1 MEHLLD
7 IRVDTFL
14 SVCKNKSYTKAAEAL
29 NITQPAVTQHIQFLE
44 RHYGCRFFEY
54 VNRELKLT
62 EEGEL
67 FYKHILQAKGSDQFI
82 IRKLEEIGQEKKTL
96 SFAATMTIGEFTL
109 APVLSDF
116 VKTFSDYDITMY
128 VDNTKTV
135 LKMLMEGKIL
145 FAIVEGLFNKAE
157 YETQLY
163 KMSNF
168 ILVASAEDPI
178 ASKEGIYLDDL
189 KDQTI
194 IIREKGSGS
203 REVLERGL
211 FDRNYTLGS
220 FKKIIEIGNVNVA
233 KALIKSRVG
242 LGFMYEDAVKEEI
255 KKGELMEVK
264 LKDFA
269 LRREFN
275 FVCMKNE
282 IIKDEVKKFW
292 DYFSKKEFGA

>member
-1 MEHLLD
+1 MNHLLD

-14 SVCKNKSYTKAAEAL
+14 SVCKNKSYTKAAEEL

-44 RHYGCRFFEY
+44 RHYGCKFFEY
-54 VNRELKLT
+54 VSRGLKLT

-67 FYKHILQAKGSDQFI
+67 FYKHILQAKGSEQFI
-82 IRKLEEIGQEKKTL
+82 IRKLAEVGQEKKTL

-109 APVLSDF
+109 APVISDF

-135 LKMLMEGKIL
+135 LNMLMEGKIL

-157 YETQLY
+157 YETKLY
-163 KMSNF
+163 KMANF
-168 ILVASAEDPI
+168 ILVASVNDPI
-178 ASKEGIYLDDL
+178 VSKKEICLNDL
-189 KDQTI
+189 KNHTI

-211 FDRNYTLGS
+211 FDRNYTLDS
-220 FKKIIEIGNVNVA
+220 FKKIIEVGNVNVA
-233 KALIKSRVG
+233 KELIKNRVG
-242 LGFMYEDAVKEEI
+242 LGFMYEDAVKDEI
-255 KKGELMEVK
+255 RKGELMEVK

-282 IIKDEVKKFW
+282 IAKEEGKKFW

>member
-1 MEHLLD
+1 MLD

-14 SVCKNKSYTKAAEAL
+14 SVCKNKSYTKAAEEL

-44 RHYGCRFFEY
+44 RHYGCKFFEY
-54 VNRELKLT
+54 VSRGLKLT

-67 FYKHILQAKGSDQFI
+67 FYKHILQAKGSEQFI
-82 IRKLEEIGQEKKTL
+82 IRKLAEVGQEKKTL

-109 APVLSDF
+109 APVISDF

-135 LKMLMEGKIL
+135 LNMLMEGKIL

-157 YETQLY
+157 YETKLY
-163 KMSNF
+163 KMANF
-168 ILVASAEDPI
+168 ILVASVNDPI
-178 ASKEGIYLDDL
+178 VSKKEICLNDL
-189 KDQTI
+189 KNHTI

-211 FDRNYTLGS
+211 FDRNYTLDS
-220 FKKIIEIGNVNVA
+220 FKKIIEVGNVNVA
-233 KALIKSRVG
+233 KELIKNRVG
-242 LGFMYEDAVKEEI
+242 LGFMYEDAVKDEI
-255 KKGELMEVK
+255 RKGELMEVK

-282 IIKDEVKKFW
+282 IAKEEGKKFW
-292 DYFSKKEFGA
+292 DYLSKKEFGA

>member
-44 RHYGCRFFEY
+44 RHYGCKFFEY
-54 VNRELKLT
+54 VNRGLKLT

-211 FDRNYTLGS
+211 FDRNYTLDS

>member
-1 MEHLLD
+1 MNHLLD

-14 SVCKNKSYTKAAEAL
+14 SVCKNKSYTKAAEEL

-44 RHYGCRFFEY
+44 RHYGCKFFEY
-54 VNRELKLT
+54 VSRGLKLT

-67 FYKHILQAKGSDQFI
+67 FYKHILQAKGSEQFI
-82 IRKLEEIGQEKKTL
+82 IRKLAEVGQEKKTL

-109 APVLSDF
+109 APVISDF

-135 LKMLMEGKIL
+135 LNMLMEGKIL

-157 YETQLY
+157 YETKLY
-163 KMSNF
+163 KMANF
-168 ILVASAEDPI
+168 ILVASVNDPI
-178 ASKEGIYLDDL
+178 VSKKEICLNDL
-189 KDQTI
+189 KNHTI

-211 FDRNYTLGS
+211 FDRNYTLDS
-220 FKKIIEIGNVNVA
+220 FKKIIEVGNVNVA
-233 KALIKSRVG
+233 KELIKNRVG
-242 LGFMYEDAVKEEI
+242 LGFMYEDAVKDEI
-255 KKGELMEVK
+255 RKGELMEVK
-264 LKDFA
+264 LKDFV

>member
-54 VNRELKLT
+54 VNRGLKLT

-211 FDRNYTLGS
+211 FDRNYTLDS

>member
-1 MEHLLD
+1 MNHLLD

-14 SVCKNKSYTKAAEAL
+14 SVCKNKSYTKAAEEL

-44 RHYGCRFFEY
+44 RHYGCKFFEY
-54 VNRELKLT
+54 VSRGLKLT

-67 FYKHILQAKGSDQFI
+67 FYKHILQAKGSEQFI
-82 IRKLEEIGQEKKTL
+82 IRKLAEVGQEKKTL

-109 APVLSDF
+109 APVISDF

-135 LKMLMEGKIL
+135 LNMLMEGKIL

-157 YETQLY
+157 YETKLY
-163 KMSNF
+163 KMANF
-168 ILVASAEDPI
+168 ILVASVNDPI
-178 ASKEGIYLDDL
+178 VSKKEICLNDL
-189 KDQTI
+189 KNHTI

-211 FDRNYTLGS
+211 FDRNYTLDS
-220 FKKIIEIGNVNVA
+220 FKKIIEVGNVNVA
-233 KALIKSRVG
+233 KELIKNRVG
-242 LGFMYEDAVKEEI
+242 LGFMYEDAVKDEI
-255 KKGELMEVK
+255 RKGELMEVK

-282 IIKDEVKKFW
+282 IAKEEGKKFW
-292 DYFSKKEFGA
+292 DYLSKKEFGA

>member
-54 VNRELKLT
+54 VNRGLKLT

>member
-54 VNRELKLT
+54 VNRGLKLT

-109 APVLSDF
+109 ALVLSDF

-211 FDRNYTLGS
+211 FDRNYTLDS

-264 LKDFA
+264 LKDFV

>member
-44 RHYGCRFFEY
+44 RHYGCKFFEY
-54 VNRELKLT
+54 VNRGLKLT

-82 IRKLEEIGQEKKTL
+82 IRKLAEIGQEKKTL

-211 FDRNYTLGS
+211 FDRNYTLDS

>member
-1 MEHLLD
+1 VEHLLD

-44 RHYGCRFFEY
+44 RHYGCKFFEY
-54 VNRELKLT
+54 VNRGLKLT

-157 YETQLY
+157 YETKLY

-211 FDRNYTLGS
+211 FDRNYTLDS

-264 LKDFA
+264 LKDFV

>member
-44 RHYGCRFFEY
+44 RHYGCKFFEY
-54 VNRELKLT
+54 VNRGLKLT

>member
-1 MEHLLD
+1 MLD

-44 RHYGCRFFEY
+44 RHYGCKFFEY
-54 VNRELKLT
+54 VNRGLKLT

>member
-1 MEHLLD
+1 MNHLLD

-14 SVCKNKSYTKAAEAL
+14 SVCKNKSYTKAAEEL

-44 RHYGCRFFEY
+44 RHYGCKFFEY
-54 VNRELKLT
+54 VSRGLKLT

-67 FYKHILQAKGSDQFI
+67 FYKHILQAKGSEQFI
-82 IRKLEEIGQEKKTL
+82 IRKLAEVGQEKKTL

-109 APVLSDF
+109 APVISDF

-135 LKMLMEGKIL
+135 LNMLMEGKIL

-157 YETQLY
+157 YETKLY
-163 KMSNF
+163 KMANF
-168 ILVASAEDPI
+168 ILVASVNDPI
-178 ASKEGIYLDDL
+178 VSKKEICLNDL
-189 KDQTI
+189 KNHTI

-211 FDRNYTLGS
+211 FDRNYTLDS
-220 FKKIIEIGNVNVA
+220 FKKIIEVGNVNVA
-233 KALIKSRVG
+233 KELIKNRVG
-242 LGFMYEDAVKEEI
+242 LGFMYEDAVKDEI
-255 KKGELMEVK
+255 RKGELMEVK

-282 IIKDEVKKFW
+282 IAKEEGKKFW
-292 DYFSKKEFGA
+292 DYLSKK

>member
-1 MEHLLD
+1 VEHLLD

-44 RHYGCRFFEY
+44 RHYGCKFFEY
-54 VNRELKLT
+54 VNRGLKLT

-211 FDRNYTLGS
+211 FDRNYTLDS

>member
-1 MEHLLD
+1 MLD

-44 RHYGCRFFEY
+44 RHYGCKFFEY
-54 VNRELKLT
+54 VNRGLKLT

-157 YETQLY
+157 YETKLY

-211 FDRNYTLGS
+211 FDRNYTLDS

-264 LKDFA
+264 LKDFV

>member
-44 RHYGCRFFEY
+44 RHYGCKFFEY
-54 VNRELKLT
+54 VNRGLKLT

-157 YETQLY
+157 YETKLY

-211 FDRNYTLGS
+211 FDRNYTLDS

-264 LKDFA
+264 LKDFV